1 MQKYLPKIFLFIDE
15 FNIKELKSLNK
26 NIDLIYRNYK
36 KIINENAILSIKN
49 FCKLSNRKFY
59 LSNNLK
65 IAVKLKLDG
74 VYIPSFNNLNN
85 FKNLNRPQKFD
96 IIGSA
101 HNKIEIKKKIKQG
114 CSLIFLSPIFKT
126 SKSKYFLNTA
136 KFNLLTLNEDTK
148 FIALGGVNKKNVK
161 KIYLTSSVG
170 YAGIGEIKKTA

>member
-26 NIDLIYRNYK
+26 NINLIYRNYK

-85 FKNLNRPQKFD
+85 FKNLNKPQKFD

-114 CSLIFLSPIFKT
+114 CSLVFLSPLFKT
-126 SKSKYFLNTA
+126 TKSKYFLNTT
-136 KFNLLTLNEDTK
+136 KFNLLALNENIK
-148 FIALGGVNKKNVK
+148 FVALGGINKKNVK
-161 KIYLTSSVG
+161 KINLTNSVG